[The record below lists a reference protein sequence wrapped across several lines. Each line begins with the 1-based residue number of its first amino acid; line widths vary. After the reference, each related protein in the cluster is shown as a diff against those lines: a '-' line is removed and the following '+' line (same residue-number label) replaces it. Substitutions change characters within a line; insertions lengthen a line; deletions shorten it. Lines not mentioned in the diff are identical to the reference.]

1 MRNPL
6 FGYGISMWNDS
17 YRMQIGM
24 DHAVSAHN
32 QFLQTLS
39 VAGTMGLIGL
49 VVYLGVLVRYAIRA
63 ARRSQG
69 LSVALLILVLL
80 RCVTETPLQLESF
93 LSGAFVTQLLLFHL
107 ALACGQPAPS
117 VAHPAARLTAAGSK
131 A

>member
-1 MRNPL
+1 
-6 FGYGISMWNDS
+6 
-17 YRMQIGM
+17 M

-63 ARRSQG
+63 ARPSRG
-69 LSVALLILVLL
+69 LSVAFLILVLL

-93 LSGAFVTQLLLFHL
+93 LSGAFVTHLLLFHI
-107 ALACGQPAPS
+107 ALARGQRTLSVSRAAPPMIPAQ
-117 VAHPAARLTAAGSK
+117 RTA
-131 A
+131 

>member
-1 MRNPL
+1 
-6 FGYGISMWNDS
+6 
-17 YRMQIGM
+17 MQIGM

-49 VVYLGVLVRYAIRA
+49 VVYLGVLMRYAIRA
-63 ARRSQG
+63 ARPSQG

-93 LSGAFVTQLLLFHL
+93 LSGAFVTQLLLFHV
-107 ALACGQPAPS
+107 ALACARRAPS
-117 VAHPAARLTAAGSK
+117 VARPEARIVPAGST